1 MLEQAKVYEVK
12 AMQIQ
17 NEINEHK
24 NRLIRENQE
33 MLSLNMAQKDEFKR
47 KLKKKEA
54 KVEKYKA
61 QYKQLSKENSE
72 LKLKSDDLQQKM

>member
-72 LKLKSDDLQQKM
+72 LKLRSDDLQQKM